1 METEKQQKPN
11 RKLRIAF
18 FSLCIAFLLLAV
30 LAAIVGHNKVQMCR
44 DLRFFSCDSKGFKIA
59 SCGPGFAERKDGP
72 IDVNALPTPDAEL
85 FNEAMSKDT
94 DYYESGEIK
103 EVPIY
108 EQKKIDRFI
117 FTMLIVV
124 QNGSVSSSE
133 KQTDMMFIASYNQL
147 QQKFA
152 VVSVAR
158 DTLVPLS
165 ESEWKRVNTAYSR
178 GGIGMLI
185 NTINDVFELDIQ
197 NYVITGT
204 DELAILAD
212 DIGGIPATLTEA
224 EAATINAACGSDL
237 TAGRRQLSGK
247 QIVTLLLDRTSDNKG
262 DLGRAD
268 KQVEIVHDAFDYMQD
283 KFDSTFLYPFFRTI
297 FKSISTNVDFE
308 TLRGVGYEMA
318 VSDELTFATLRLPF
332 DGSYTELNVDGSYAL
347 LPEFEKNRILLKQ
360 ALYGKE

>member
-1 METEKQQKPN
+1 METENRQNPN

-18 FSLCIAFLLLAV
+18 FALCIAFVLLSVLAV
-30 LAAIVGHNKVQMCR
+30 IVGHNKVQMCR
-44 DLRFFSCDSKGFKIA
+44 DLRLFSCDSRGFRFA
-59 SCGPGFAERKDGP
+59 SCGPGFSKRDGDP
-72 IDVNALPTPDAEL
+72 LDVNSLPTPDAEL
-85 FNEAMSKDT
+85 FDEAMRKDA
-94 DYYESGEIK
+94 DYYESGEIV
-103 EVPIY
+103 EMPIY

-133 KQTDMMFIASYNQL
+133 KQTDMIFIASYNQL
-147 QQKFA
+147 QQKFT
-152 VVSVAR
+152 VVSLAR

-165 ESEWKRVNTAYSR
+165 ENEWKRINVAYSR

-185 NTINDVFELDIQ
+185 NTVNDLFELDIQ

-204 DELAILAD
+204 DELEQLAD
-212 DIGGIPATLTEA
+212 DIKGIPATLTEE
-224 EAATINAACGSDL
+224 EAAYINAACGSDL
-237 TAGRRQLSGK
+237 SAGRHQLNGR

-268 KQVEIVHDAFDYMQD
+268 KQVEIVHAAFQYLQEQY
-283 KFDSTFLYPFFRTI
+283 DSEFLYPFFRTI

-318 VSDELTFATLRLPF
+318 VSDELTFTTLRLPF
-332 DGSYTELNVDGSYAL
+332 DDAYTALNVDGAYAV